1 MFKQMKADGIDVIG
15 FGAGEPDFNTPDEIK
30 AAGIAAIEQNV
41 TRYTPAAGTVELRQ
55 AVCGRMKADYGLE
68 YKPSQVVVS
77 SGAKHLVYL
86 ALRALVNP
94 GDEVILPAPYWVSYY
109 ELIKMVGGVPV
120 PPRRPSTSSS
130 PRRSSPPPSLPK
142 PRPSCSTTPPTPP
155 A

>member
-1 MFKQMKADGIDVIG
+1 MQNVAKPHIIKYDFKVQGSDFSERAVQDCIGRTGLHHHGYRRHVQADEGRRCGCDRLRS
-15 FGAGEPDFNTPDEIK
+15 GEPDFNTPDNIK

-86 ALRALVNP
+86 ALRAVVNP
-94 GDEVILPAPYWVSYY
+94 GDEVILPAPT
-109 ELIKMVGGVPV
+109 G
-120 PPRRPSTSSS
+120 
-130 PRRSSPPPSLPK
+130 
-142 PRPSCSTTPPTPP
+142 
-155 A
+155 